1 MPRRETASSGAH
13 EITPLRRA
21 AASGVRWVFAGAIVA
36 GVVQVAQLAVLAQVL
51 DHAELGQIGVLIAI
65 ITVGRV
71 VVDFG
76 LSGASIAR
84 QTTEPAT
91 LTALFWANLAIGA
104 VAGIVLLALGTPLA
118 SFFSIPALPEYLP
131 WIAGGLLLGGAAQQS
146 RAYLQRDLRFRGL
159 ATIESVGS
167 VVAGIVTIAAA
178 LAGAGVVSLPV
189 GFLCSAA
196 VQLAFL
202 LASHWRSWRP
212 RLAFHPNKLR
222 GHAWFGAYFTGQR
235 LLTEVSANL
244 DYVMISYFLGT
255 AALGPYTLAYEMTV
269 KPYQRLNPVINR
281 VAFPIYAK
289 RQSQDA
295 ALRRGFLE
303 TTRLIAFFVVPIVA
317 GIAVLAPNLVP
328 TLFGPGWEL
337 TVDLLPIVAIVG
349 ALRALG
355 NPSGSVYLAKQRPDI
370 GFKFGLFTLVTSG
383 VVFAFAAQ
391 RSVTAVAAAY
401 AVLMI
406 FYLLINRVIL
416 RRIIG
421 LSLIQYLR
429 TIAAWLALSM
439 GAVIAVLGVE
449 AALGPGALGSPAA
462 RLALLGAVFVLAF
475 AILTAIFQRRYV
487 AYVWLL
493 ARSRSEKRPAV
504 A

>member
-21 AASGVRWVFAGAIVA
+21 AASGVRWVFAGAVVA
-36 GVVQVAQLAVLAQVL
+36 GVMQVAQLAVLARVL
-51 DHAELGQIGVLIAI
+51 DHAELGQVGVLIAI

-84 QTTEPAT
+84 QTTDPVT
-91 LTALFWANLAIGA
+91 LTSLFWANTAIGA
-104 VAGIVLLALGTPLA
+104 VTGIVLLALGTPLG
-118 SFFSIPALPEYLP
+118 SFLSISALPEYLP

-167 VVAGIVTIAAA
+167 VVGGIVTISAAI
-178 LAGAGVVSLPV
+178 AGAGVVSLAV
-189 GFLCSAA
+189 GFLCAAA
-196 VQLAFL
+196 VQLALL
-202 LASHWRSWRP
+202 LASHWASWRP
-212 RLAFHPNKLR
+212 RLAIHPRKLR
-222 GHAWFGAYFTGQR
+222 GHASFGAYFTGSR
-235 LLTEVSANL
+235 VVTELSANL
-244 DYVMISYFLGT
+244 DYVMISYFLGP

-269 KPYQRLNPVINR
+269 KPYQRLNPVITR

-289 RQSQDA
+289 RQSDNA
-295 ALRRGFLE
+295 SLRRGFLE

-317 GIAVLAPNLVP
+317 AMAVLAPNLVP
-328 TLFGPGWEL
+328 TLFGSGWEQ

-349 ALRALG
+349 VLRALG

-370 GFKFGLFTLVTSG
+370 GFKFGLFTLVTSALI
-383 VVFAFAAQ
+383 FALAAQ
-391 RSVTAVAAAY
+391 QSVTAVAAAY
-401 AVLMI
+401 AALMMLY
-406 FYLLINRVIL
+406 FLINRAIL

-421 LSLIQYLR
+421 LSLVQYLR
-429 TIAAWLALSM
+429 TVTASLALSA
-439 GAVIAVLGVE
+439 GAVLAVLIVE
-449 AALGPGALGSPAA
+449 AMLGAGALGSPAV

-475 AILTAIFQRRYV
+475 VVLTATFQRRYL
-487 AYVWLL
+487 AYVWRL
-493 ARSRSEKRPAV
+493 AKPGNRKRAAV

>member
-21 AASGVRWVFAGAIVA
+21 AAAGVRWVFAGAIVA
-36 GVVQVAQLAVLAQVL
+36 GVMQVAQLAVLAQVL

-91 LTALFWANLAIGA
+91 LSALFWANTAIGA
-104 VAGIVLLALGTPLA
+104 VAGIVLLALGTPLGN
-118 SFFSIPALPEYLP
+118 FLSIPALPEYLP

-167 VVAGIVTIAAA
+167 VVGGIVTISAAI
-178 LAGAGVVSLPV
+178 AGAGVVSLPL

-196 VQLAFL
+196 VQLVLL

-212 RLAFHPNKLR
+212 GVAFHPYKLR
-222 GHAWFGAYFTGQR
+222 GHASFGAYFTGQR
-235 LLTEVSANL
+235 LATELGANL

-255 AALGPYTLAYEMTV
+255 AALGPYTLAYEMAV
-269 KPYQRLNPVINR
+269 KPYQRLNPVLNR

-289 RQSQDA
+289 RQSDDA

-317 GIAVLAPNLVP
+317 AIAVLAPNLVP
-328 TLFGPGWEL
+328 TLFGTGWEQ

-355 NPSGSVYLAKQRPDI
+355 NPIGSVYLAKQRPDI
-370 GFKFGLFTLVTSG
+370 GFKFGLFVLVTSG
-383 VVFAFAAQ
+383 IVFAVAAQ
-391 RSVTAVAAAY
+391 HSVAAVAAAY
-401 AVLMI
+401 AALMI
-406 FYLLINRVIL
+406 FYFVINRVIL

-421 LSLIQYLR
+421 LSLAEYLR
-429 TIAAWLALSM
+429 AVSASLGLSA
-439 GAVIAVLGVE
+439 GAVIAVLIVE
-449 AALGPGALGSPAA
+449 AVLSAGALGSPAA
-462 RLALLGAVFVLAF
+462 RLALLGAVFAVVF
-475 AILTAIFQRRYV
+475 SILTATFQRGYV

-493 ARSRSEKRPAV
+493 VRPGNGKRPAV